1 MCRGILTLSAFIWL
15 VSSFQ
20 TLAHEFWIEPEEY
33 QIQPRAPLSAD
44 LRNGQEFKGINLP
57 YFNRNTE
64 RFEMIRE
71 GHSEPVTSRM
81 GNIPALETTA
91 GEPGLLVLLHETAP
105 ATLTY
110 DDWDTF
116 ARFIAHK
123 DFGDIESRHTARG
136 LPRVGFREIYRRFAK
151 ALVAVGDGS
160 GSDSASGME
169 TEFIALTN
177 PYTSTDDT
185 ITVQLLYQDAP
196 RKDAQVEVF
205 DKAPDDTV
213 TITYLRTDQNGEVT
227 VPLTPGH
234 RYLLDAVVLRE
245 APQGSE
251 AVWES
256 LWAALTFARP

>member
-1 MCRGILTLSAFIWL
+1 MCRGVLTLSVFIWL

-20 TLAHEFWIEPEEY
+20 TLAHEFWIAPEDY
-33 QIQPRAPLSAD
+33 QVQPGAPLSAN

-64 RFEMIRE
+64 RFEIIRE
-71 GHSEPVTSRM
+71 GDIEPVTSRM

-91 GEPGLLVLLHETAP
+91 GEPGLLVILHETAP

-110 DDWDTF
+110 EDWDTF

-123 DFGDIESRHTARG
+123 DFGDIESRHTERG
-136 LPRVGFREIYRRFAK
+136 LPREGFREIYRRFAK
-151 ALVAVGDGS
+151 ALVAVGDGT
-160 GSDSASGME
+160 GTDSVSGME
-169 TEFIALTN
+169 TEFVALTN
-177 PYTSTDDT
+177 PYTNTDDS
-185 ITVQLLYQDAP
+185 ISVRLLYQDTP
-196 RKDAQVEVF
+196 RRDAQVEVF

-213 TITYLRTDQNGEVT
+213 TITYLRTDENGEVT